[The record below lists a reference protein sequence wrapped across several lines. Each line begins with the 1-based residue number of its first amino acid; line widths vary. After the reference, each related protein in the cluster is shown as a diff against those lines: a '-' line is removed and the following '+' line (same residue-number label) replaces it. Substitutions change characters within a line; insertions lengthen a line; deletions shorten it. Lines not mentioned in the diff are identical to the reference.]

1 MEREFDAYK
10 ICKHR
15 ILFFILGD
23 REGELKVV
31 YWPMPRPQ
39 SEFLGPP
46 LFIRFT
52 VLSAIDINFKAAAK

>member
-1 MEREFDAYK
+1 MLTKFVSIEFS
-10 ICKHR
+10 
-15 ILFFILGD
+15 FFILGD